1 MTKIIVKYLLV
12 VAAVFQPVMPIIY
25 VILVFILFD
34 LLTALYAKVIK
45 KKEKL
50 QSNKLRK
57 TTEKFVYYTLAILL
71 AHLFDVYL
79 MNIFL
84 TKAVAGFIAV
94 TELLSIYENITLI
107 TGTDIA
113 KKLLGQ
119 IKFYFKDLSVN
130 SNNKKKKRKTKK
142 QKL

>member
-1 MTKIIVKYLLV
+1 MIKILVKYLLV

-45 KKEKL
+45 KREKL

-57 TTEKFVYYTLAILL
+57 TIEKFVYYTLAILL

-79 MNIFL
+79 INIFL
-84 TKAVAGFIAV
+84 TKAVAGFIAA

-119 IKFYFKDLSVN
+119 IKIYFKDFTVKS
-130 SNNKKKKRKTKK
+130 KKKRKTKK